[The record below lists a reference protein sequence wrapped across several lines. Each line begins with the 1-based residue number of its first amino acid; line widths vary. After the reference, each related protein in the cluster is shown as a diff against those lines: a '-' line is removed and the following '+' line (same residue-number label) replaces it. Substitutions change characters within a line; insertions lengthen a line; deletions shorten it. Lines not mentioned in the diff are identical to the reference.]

1 VRAKDGVHLTQ
12 QVHTMPSQ
20 DTQASASRRQY
31 SAEFK
36 RELVQSSLQ
45 PGASVSGIALENGI
59 NANVL
64 FKWRRLH
71 LRAASGVEQRVMD
84 QAVLLP
90 VKVSATQEVP
100 APASPKP
107 ATAAVATGVI
117 EIDVSGARVRVR
129 GAVDQASLQCVLQ
142 ALRALA

>member
-1 VRAKDGVHLTQ
+1 
-12 QVHTMPSQ
+12 MPSQ
-20 DTQASASRRQY
+20 DTQAGASRRQY
-31 SAEFK
+31 SAQFK
-36 RELVQSSLQ
+36 RELVQRSLQ

-71 LRAASGVEQRVMD
+71 LRAVSGVEQRELQ

-90 VKVSATQEVP
+90 VKVSAPQEMP
-100 APASPKP
+100 APVSPKP

-117 EIDVSGARVRVR
+117 EIDMSGARVRVR
-129 GAVDQASLQCVLQ
+129 GAVDQTNLQCVLQ

>member
-1 VRAKDGVHLTQ
+1 MH
-12 QVHTMPSQ
+12 SQ
-20 DTQASASRRQY
+20 DSTARAARRQY

-36 RELVQSSLQ
+36 KELVERSLQ
-45 PGASVSGIALENGI
+45 RGASVSAIALENGI

-64 FKWRRLH
+64 FKWRRMH
-71 LRAASGVEQRVMD
+71 LRALRGEHRETQ

-90 VKVSATQEVP
+90 VNVSASQEEPVP
-100 APASPKP
+100 AAPKP
-107 ATAAVATGVI
+107 ATLATAAGVI

-129 GAVDQASLQCVLQ
+129 GAVDQGNLRCVLQ